1 MRCGVI
7 ARKLGMSR
15 IFNDDGEHVPVT
27 VLRIEDV
34 EVLSVKSI
42 AKDGYSSVQLGF
54 SNKKSKNISKPL
66 RGFFAKAKAEP
77 KEKVVEFRVSEDAIL
92 NVGDKL
98 GVNHFVTGQKV
109 DVIGVSQGKG
119 FSGAMKRHNFGG
131 MQASHGVSISHRSHG
146 STGNSQDPGRTW
158 KGKKMAGQYGNVR
171 ITTQN
176 LKVVKLLEDDE
187 PNIRWDAAIALA
199 KMGNR
204 SGAGI
209 INSLMRR
216 SYYEGF
222 REIDDW
228 ETEKAI
234 LVAINVA
241 SQLGGSEFLS
251 NLELLAKEDPSMDVR
266 NAAINALKSIERM
279 ESVSG

>member
-7 ARKLGMSR
+7 TRKLGMSR
-15 IFNDDGEHVPVT
+15 VFSDNGEHVPVT

-34 EVLSVKSI
+34 EVLSVKSLD
-42 AKDGYSSVQLGF
+42 KDGYTAIQLGF
-54 SNKKSKNISKPL
+54 SNKKLKNISKPL
-66 RGFFAKAKAEP
+66 RGVFAKAKAEP

-98 GVNHFVTGQKV
+98 GVNHFIPGQKV
-109 DVIGVSQGKG
+109 DVVGVSQGKG

-176 LKVVKLLEDDE
+176 LKVVKLIEEDNLILIQGSIPGSKNGVVLLSDAIKYKT
-187 PNIRWDAAIALA
+187 PNEAPFP
-199 KMGNR
+199 
-204 SGAGI
+204 AGFQNDSKTNKDDLSLSSEKNEKE
-209 INSLMRR
+209 NSLLD
-216 SYYEGF
+216 EGA
-222 REIDDW
+222 EG
-228 ETEKAI
+228 E
-234 LVAINVA
+234 N
-241 SQLGGSEFLS
+241 
-251 NLELLAKEDPSMDVR
+251 
-266 NAAINALKSIERM
+266 
-279 ESVSG
+279 

>member
-42 AKDGYSSVQLGF
+42 EKDGYTSVQLGF
-54 SNKKSKNISKPL
+54 NNKKPKNISKPL

-92 NVGDKL
+92 KVGDKL

-176 LKVVKLLEDDE
+176 LKVVKLLEEDDLILIQGSVPGSKNGVVLIRDAIKHKT
-187 PNIRWDAAIALA
+187 PNEA
-199 KMGNR
+199 
-204 SGAGI
+204 SFPAGYR
-209 INSLMRR
+209 NDSKSNKDDLSL
-216 SYYEGF
+216 SSDKNEKEISSEVEGV
-222 REIDDW
+222 EV
-228 ETEKAI
+228 E
-234 LVAINVA
+234 N
-241 SQLGGSEFLS
+241 
-251 NLELLAKEDPSMDVR
+251 
-266 NAAINALKSIERM
+266 
-279 ESVSG
+279 